1 MTEKKQSSLKEE
13 QKKLKDLEKLKRERD
28 QYLADWQKARA
39 ELINYKKEEEKRLQQ
54 VIRFANE
61 RIIKELIA
69 ILDNFDLALQSIQNS
84 FNRDKKEEKFIK
96 GLVLIKSQIEDLLKK
111 EGVAEIPA
119 AKGEKPDI
127 KYQEIVSE
135 VVTSE
140 VPEGTI
146 AEIFQKG
153 YTFNGKVI
161 RPVRVAIAKSEKKN
175 NRNIPI
181 IHACDK
187 RCSGQRS

>member
-175 NRNIPI
+175 NIDTKN
-181 IHACDK
+181 
-187 RCSGQRS
+187 